1 MINKKYKLASLSV
14 LMLFLHLA
22 INAQVQSTPPM
33 RNVQSSAGGTY
44 TAPSGNS
51 YDYTVGE
58 VMVDTY
64 IPGSPFTV
72 KALTQGFQQPNS
84 ANSTLNINELFVN
97 SSCIGANNGSA
108 NLQVLASTGT
118 VHYYWYAPINDSTP
132 LQTNLAPGS
141 YPYFVSDGTFYVYD
155 TITITEDQVDCG
167 AQLAFYNGIT
177 PNNDGHNDTWIIDGI
192 TNITD
197 NKVYIYNR
205 WGDLVWNCEG
215 YDNITDKKVWAGKS
229 NKNAALPDATYF
241 YIIEAGGKTY
251 KGWVELTH

>member
-1 MINKKYKLASLSV
+1 MINKKYKLSALFV
-14 LMLFLHLA
+14 FMLLLHVTSD
-22 INAQVQSTPPM
+22 AQVQNNPPM
-33 RNVQSSAGGTY
+33 RQVLSSTGGTA
-44 TAPSGNS
+44 TTPSGNS

-84 ANSTLNINELFVN
+84 SNSSLNVHELSVN

-132 LQTNLAPGS
+132 LQTHLAPGS
-141 YPYFVSDGTFYVYD
+141 YPYYISDGTFFIND
-155 TITITEDQVDCG
+155 TIVITEDQVDCG
-167 AQLAFYNGIT
+167 AQLSFYNGIT
-177 PNNDGHNDTWIIDGI
+177 PNADGNNDTWVIDGI
-192 TNITD
+192 TNIKENT
-197 NKVYIYNR
+197 VSIFNR
-205 WGDLVWNCEG
+205 WGDLVWNCDN
-215 YDNITDKKVWAGKS
+215 YDNVTDGKVWKGKS
-229 NKNAALPDATYF
+229 NKNGELPDATYF
-241 YIIEAGGKTY
+241 YVINAGGKTY